1 MATVRILDID
11 HQLLQGLAERTGK
24 QQQEIIHEALDTY
37 RREGLLDEINQG
49 FARLRSQSAEW
60 DVEMEERRLWDNTLA
75 DGLDA

>member
-1 MATVRILDID
+1 MATMRILDID

-37 RREGLLDEINQG
+37 QREGLLDEINEG
-49 FARLRSQSAEW
+49 FARLRSQPKEW
-60 DVEMEERRLWDNTLA
+60 KAEMEERKLWENTLA